1 MRGRGGGGGVD
12 VFTLLKT
19 TIFQEDVAF
28 IKVLNTRFPRFQ
40 NGYKFDKSMETYPSA
55 SRVVRLLNRQ
65 VD

>member
-1 MRGRGGGGGVD
+1 M
-12 VFTLLKT
+12 FTLLKT

-40 NGYKFDKSMETYPSA
+40 NGYKFDKSMETYPST
-55 SRVVRLLNRQ
+55 SRAVRLLNRQ